1 MAKQTPLMA
10 QYQAIK
16 SEYPGCLL
24 FYRLGDFYELFGD
37 DAKKAAK
44 ELDIVLTSRGTG
56 NNQKTP
62 MCGVPYHAA
71 ENYLN
76 RLLEKGYKVAICE

>member
-1 MAKQTPLMA
+1 VAKQTPLMA

-62 MCGVPYHAA
+62 MCGKQALAP
-71 ENYLN
+71 
-76 RLLEKGYKVAICE
+76 RRRT